1 LGKIVDE
8 VLKAKLAEAEAAWR
22 AGSLPTYM
30 EVSFPTPEAF
40 KEFADQ
46 LMKEG
51 VVTVYF
57 RSVRL
62 RDEVLKLKPIIYKG
76 EYFLV
81 NFKKKIV
88 LFMPT
93 IRLPVA
99 ELSLKKK
106 EPMPVCQVC
115 KRRFATIYTHGVY
128 MCTVCA
134 RARVTVPEVLFK
146 IKDVPDILCYNC
158 PAYYGGRCWAYE
170 PEPPSIVK
178 SRLARAKYVY
188 MCDFVKE
195 VKK

>member
-1 LGKIVDE
+1 LGKIVDD
-8 VLKAKLAEAEAAWR
+8 VLKAKLTEAEAAWR
-22 AGSLPTYM
+22 AGALPTYM

-40 KEFADQ
+40 REFTDQ

-57 RSVRL
+57 KSVRL

-81 NFKKKIV
+81 NFKKKVV
-88 LFMPT
+88 LFMPA
-93 IRLPVA
+93 IRLSAA
-99 ELSLKKK
+99 ELSRMKIMHP
-106 EPMPVCQVC
+106 EVCRVC
-115 KRRFATIYTHGVY
+115 KRRLAYVYTHGVW

-134 RARVTVPEVLFK
+134 RMRVEVPEVLFK